1 MSTRYPAHGDECQLG
16 LGMSETE
23 HRLAS
28 RNVGAAAPRSSP
40 SLNVAKPIYEVLQAT
55 CTHQRQD
62 LSKVLSKSTPR
73 QAVPVC
79 TIVREVVNGKRNGR
93 AKAPHERLA
102 ALPNPRHLCPS
113 SSGPFATAARRSG
126 ILRSTPPLHQ
136 MVGQDSLHSRRQCR
150 APLGG
155 LWRRTRHPDIP
166 WSPVPKCEAPGAPI
180 SMEEH
185 TSMAPRSRK
194 VRILLFKNLPP
205 FRHNPGLQIPRL
217 RYSPGLAPTTRLNAL
232 LNAASDS

>member
-1 MSTRYPAHGDECQLG
+1 MICDGAARSAKHRADPESPPPPRVSRGLKLRTGLRVYLVGHREVPADVFFDEPQSRPGVHVGFTSPRLWITSG
-16 LGMSETE
+16 LPTILE
-23 HRLAS
+23 LAS
-28 RNVGAAAPRSSP
+28 LITTSAFTGTDRG
-40 SLNVAKPIYEVLQAT
+40 L
-55 CTHQRQD
+55 
-62 LSKVLSKSTPR
+62 
-73 QAVPVC
+73 
-79 TIVREVVNGKRNGR
+79 
-93 AKAPHERLA
+93 
-102 ALPNPRHLCPS
+102 
-113 SSGPFATAARRSG
+113 
-126 ILRSTPPLHQ
+126 LRS
-136 MVGQDSLHSRRQCR
+136 V
-150 APLGG
+150 LG
-155 LWRRTRHPDIP
+155 P